1 GGRSRG
7 GERAG
12 PPRPEVRARAPGRA
26 RARILRQGAAP
37 QQGGQRALDP
47 AGVPAGEVHAENRFV
62 HTRGAALI
70 ATDRLA
76 APFGACPV
84 GVADARSRHLERRRA
99 QAGRQRPLPRAMA
112 VALALLA
119 DTHRFPCAE
128 GGIELLLPQL
138 LDRGADPQP
147 HRLLDAVTAELRN
160 LFLVTWLP
168 GTVLHRVILRHPP
181 PGGRSSWC

>member
-1 GGRSRG
+1 GGRIVVG
-7 GERAG
+7 QIGG
-12 PPRPEVRARAPGRA
+12 PPRLEVLARGTDQA
-26 RARILRQGAAP
+26 RDRILRPRAAP
-37 QQGGQRALDP
+37 AQWRKRAFDP

-119 DTHRFPCAE
+119 RTHRFPCAE
-128 GGIELLLPQL
+128 GGFQVLP
-138 LDRGADPQP
+138 P
-147 HRLLDAVTAELRN
+147 RLPAR
-160 LFLVTWLP
+160 
-168 GTVLHRVILRHPP
+168 
-181 PGGRSSWC
+181 

>member
-1 GGRSRG
+1 
-7 GERAG
+7 
-12 PPRPEVRARAPGRA
+12 
-26 RARILRQGAAP
+26 
-37 QQGGQRALDP
+37 
-47 AGVPAGEVHAENRFV
+47 
-62 HTRGAALI
+62 

-128 GGIELLLPQL
+128 GGIELLLHQL

-181 PGGRSSWC
+181 PGGRSSWCRTAPDDDAISTFPPDSRHYRAIRLRCAEGTR